1 MQQRNSHMSREQKDV
16 EISTQPLLSSSSNM
30 SSTPSLST
38 QYPIH
43 RSQKKYMYS
52 VPPPFYTTIA
62 AVVMLSMGSVF
73 LGLGLASICRG
84 EGYDLGRNISV
95 LILGSILFIPGS
107 YSSFILYGSWVGWNG
122 FSYDQVPS
130 YDD

>member
-30 SSTPSLST
+30 FSTPSLST

-107 YSSFILYGSWVGWNG
+107 YSSFILYGSWVGWSG